1 MRYSNCIVNAD
12 FHFSRGI
19 VIKKDADS
27 IVIEN
32 PGSIITG
39 KAQMLKG
46 GISEPRNKTIMKMF
60 NLIRVG
66 ERASSGVPDIF
77 SVWEDEGWVEPSVEE
92 QYKPDRTTLV
102 LSFEKRKQAK
112 KTAEKKPPQKT
123 MEQRAAILEYLA
135 AGQWAKTA
143 EINEVVGVSDRRLRE
158 LLCGMV
164 DDQLIIVDGST
175 KGRKYKIQ

>member
-1 MRYSNCIVNAD
+1 M
-12 FHFSRGI
+12 
-19 VIKKDADS
+19 IKKDADS

-66 ERASSGVPDIF
+66 ERAGSGVPDIF
-77 SVWEDEGWVEPSVEE
+77 SVWEKEGWAEPRVEE

-102 LSFEKRKQAK
+102 LSFEKRKQAIKTAEKKPPK
-112 KTAEKKPPQKT
+112 KTAEKKPPKKT

-143 EINEVVGVSDRRLRE
+143 EINEAVGVSDRRLRE
-158 LLCGMV
+158 LLSGMV
-164 DDQLIIVDGST
+164 EDQLIIVDGST
-175 KGRKYKIQ
+175 KGRKYKKA